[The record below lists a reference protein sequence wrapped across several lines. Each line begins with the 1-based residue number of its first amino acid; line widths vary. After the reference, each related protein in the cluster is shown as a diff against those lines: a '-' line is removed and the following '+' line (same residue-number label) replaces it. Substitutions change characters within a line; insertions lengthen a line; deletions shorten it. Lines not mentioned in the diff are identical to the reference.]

1 MIKKLSKYIGEYK
14 KYLILGPMC
23 VTVEII
29 CEVLM
34 PFLMSKIIDIGV
46 VNKDVNYIYKIG
58 IIMTLLSVLAII
70 MGSLNIKFSSEASQ
84 GFAANLRGGLFDK
97 VKSFSFSNIDKF
109 STASLVTRLTNDV
122 TQLQMTFMMG
132 MRILVR
138 APLMMIASLI
148 FAIAIN
154 ARLAIIIIIAIPILA
169 VGLWFIMKN
178 AESLFTIV
186 QSKIDALNNTV
197 EENLIGIRVVKAFV
211 RMAHEKQK
219 FKKSNDE
226 LSESALKAGNL
237 IVMNMP
243 LMMFVSNAA
252 IIAVI
257 WVGGHMVG
265 QKLMGTG
272 ELISFISY
280 IMQILMSVMMFSMVI
295 MMATRAD
302 ASARR
307 ITEVLDTT
315 IDISDKTDAKDEHE
329 KSDLSLSN
337 VKADNLERK
346 DLTVKKGKVEFK
358 HVYFKYTAS
367 GKGED
372 VLSDINFTAE
382 PGEFVGIIGSTGSGK
397 SSIVNLIPRLYDA
410 SDGQVLVDDADVRDY
425 HLKDLRDGIGMV
437 LQKNML
443 FSGTIKENL
452 LWGNENAIQDEIENA
467 AQNAQAYDFIMSFP
481 DGYDTELGQ
490 GGVNV
495 SGGQKQ
501 RLCIARALLKKPS
514 ILIMDDSTSAVDTA
528 TEAKIRQS
536 LKSNLKGMT
545 TFIIA
550 QRISSVKEADKII
563 VLDDGRIVGIG
574 THEELLADNKVYQE
588 ICNSQKEG
596 AVA

>member
-1 MIKKLSKYIGEYK
+1 MIKKFSKYIGKYK

-23 VTVEII
+23 VTIEII

-34 PFLMSKIIDIGV
+34 PFLMSKIIDIGI

-58 IIMTLLSVLAII
+58 IVMILLSVIAILV
-70 MGSLNIKFSSEASQ
+70 GSLNIKFSAEASQ
-84 GFAANLRGGLFDK
+84 GFAANLRYGLFDK
-97 VKSFSFSNIDKF
+97 IKSFSFSNIDKF

-154 ARLAIIIIIAIPILA
+154 ARLAIIIVIAIPVLA
-169 VGLWFIMKN
+169 VGLGFIMKG

-211 RMAHEKQK
+211 RMSHEKQK

-226 LSESALKAGNL
+226 LSKSALRAGNL
-237 IVMNMP
+237 IIMNMP
-243 LMMFVSNAA
+243 LMMLVSNAA
-252 IIAVI
+252 IIAVM

-295 MMATRAD
+295 MMATRAE
-302 ASARR
+302 ASAKR
-307 ITEVLDTT
+307 IAEVLDTT
-315 IDISDKTDAKDEHE
+315 IDISDKTDIKNSHE
-329 KSDLSLSN
+329 KLDSALTN
-337 VKADNLERK
+337 GNAGTAGKK
-346 DLTVKKGKVEFK
+346 DLTIKKGKVEFK

-372 VLSDINFTAE
+372 VLSNINFTAE
-382 PGEFVGIIGSTGSGK
+382 PGEFIGIIGSTGSGK
-397 SSIVNLIPRLYDA
+397 SSIVNLIPRLYDV
-410 SDGQVLVDDADVRDY
+410 SKGEVLIDGIDVRDY
-425 HLKDLRDGIGMV
+425 PLKDLRDGIGMV

-452 LWGNENAIQDEIENA
+452 LWGNENAMQNEVENA
-467 AQNAQAYDFIMSFP
+467 AKSAQAHDFVMSFP
-481 DGYDTELGQ
+481 DGYNTELGQ

-501 RLCIARALLKKPS
+501 RLCIARALLKKPP
-514 ILIMDDSTSAVDTA
+514 ILIMDDSTSAVDTS

-563 VLDDGRIVGIG
+563 VLDDGKIVGIG
-574 THEELLADNKVYQE
+574 THQELLADNKVYQE

>member
-1 MIKKLSKYIGEYK
+1 
-14 KYLILGPMC
+14 
-23 VTVEII
+23 
-29 CEVLM
+29 
-34 PFLMSKIIDIGV
+34 
-46 VNKDVNYIYKIG
+46 
-58 IIMTLLSVLAII
+58 
-70 MGSLNIKFSSEASQ
+70 
-84 GFAANLRGGLFDK
+84 
-97 VKSFSFSNIDKF
+97 
-109 STASLVTRLTNDV
+109 
-122 TQLQMTFMMG
+122 
-132 MRILVR
+132 
-138 APLMMIASLI
+138 MMIASLI

-397 SSIVNLIPRLYDA
+397 SSIVNLIPRLYD
-410 SDGQVLVDDADVRDY
+410 V
-425 HLKDLRDGIGMV
+425 
-437 LQKNML
+437 
-443 FSGTIKENL
+443 
-452 LWGNENAIQDEIENA
+452 
-467 AQNAQAYDFIMSFP
+467 
-481 DGYDTELGQ
+481 
-490 GGVNV
+490 
-495 SGGQKQ
+495 
-501 RLCIARALLKKPS
+501 
-514 ILIMDDSTSAVDTA
+514 
-528 TEAKIRQS
+528 
-536 LKSNLKGMT
+536 
-545 TFIIA
+545 
-550 QRISSVKEADKII
+550 
-563 VLDDGRIVGIG
+563 
-574 THEELLADNKVYQE
+574 
-588 ICNSQKEG
+588 
-596 AVA
+596 

>member
-410 SDGQVLVDDADVRDY
+410 SDGQVLVDDTDVRDY